1 MNIVIHLLIILLNIY
16 TIVFLFLLVQ
26 RIFPTKKTTLH
37 LLFTLTIVFICFTIS
52 TIDTPPLNTL
62 ALSAKSVN
70 RTYSIDPLCQVEL
83 SFTPNL
89 QAQDSSVYVVS
100 KLKGLIAGL
109 QWQQDSVVTQTKLS
123 YIHYQVNG
131 KIKYLILGFPVYSN
145 NQVFSGM
152 IKFDELRH
160 YQESS
165 TKWNTLTNNNSQNN
179 LIQKMY

>member
-16 TIVFLFLLVQ
+16 TIVFLFLLIQ

-52 TIDTPPLNTL
+52 TINTPTNNNLT
-62 ALSAKSVN
+62 LSAHSVN
-70 RTYSIDPLCQVEL
+70 RTYSVDPLCQVEL
-83 SFTPNL
+83 SFMPRL

-109 QWQQDSVVTQTKLS
+109 QWQQDSIVKQTTLS
-123 YIHYQVNG
+123 YIHYQVIG
-131 KIKYLILGFPVYSN
+131 RIKYLILGFPVYSN
-145 NQVFSGM
+145 KQVFSGM

-165 TKWNTLTNNNSQNN
+165 TKWNTSTNNNSQNN
-179 LIQKMY
+179 LMQKMY